1 MKSVYSAISLG
12 LMAAA
17 VKAQVNNGNPA
28 IAISFE
34 QVASCT
40 TPVSASVV
48 TRTETQTYC
57 DECEHHRPTP
67 PAWTPTPSPPVWT
80 PAPAPPE
87 QTVYTTVFKDVCPTG
102 VVSKTYTITEPC
114 PCTAPRPPHHIPSG
128 FTSTVKTCD
137 TCGPTPITET
147 CTVPIETAPAPPA
160 WTAPAHSA
168 PAAAPESSVVSVVP
182 NQPAPA
188 PPSWTAPAHS
198 APAAPESSV
207 VSVVPNQPAPLVPS
221 SPAPVVPTVPAGVA
235 PVGTGAH
242 PIPPKPSATGTTVP
256 PFTGGAGSVFS
267 GAGIALSLVAGVFGA
282 IAVAL

>member
-17 VKAQVNNGNPA
+17 VKAQINNGNPA

-34 QVASCT
+34 QVASCS

-87 QTVYTTVFKDVCPTG
+87 QTVYTTVFKDLCPTG
-102 VVSKTYTITEPC
+102 VISKTYTITEAC
-114 PCTAPRPPHHIPSG
+114 PCTAPRPPHHMPSG
-128 FTSTVKTCD
+128 FTSTVKSCH

-160 WTAPAHSA
+160 WTAPAPPAETVPA
-168 PAAAPESSVVSVVP
+168 PPAWT
-182 NQPAPA
+182 APA
-188 PPSWTAPAHS
+188 PP
-198 APAAPESSV
+198 APAAPESSII
-207 VSVVPNQPAPLVPS
+207 SVVPNQPAPLVPS
-221 SPAPVVPTVPAGVA
+221 SPAPTVPAGVA
-235 PVGTGAH
+235 PVGTGVH
-242 PIPPKPSATGTTVP
+242 PIPPKPSAPGSTVT